1 MLWGLALPPALR
13 APGRGFSPVLSLH
26 LPCPSSFPPG
36 ALKPIADVTF
46 LGLYVLKTCA
56 LVTPSTCFQ
65 KRAQNLPLA
74 PNLSAPSHI
83 YLGGDLLR
91 KISWAYASLDPA
103 MSPVPVAVCV
113 SSTHD
118 AVTCPC
124 ASLLPP
130 SLPRMPL
137 PPGHCYRSSKPQL
150 RSRLLL
156 GALGSPH

>member
-1 MLWGLALPPALR
+1 MGPCPTPALR
-13 APGRGFSPVLSLH
+13 APGRGLSPVLSLH

-56 LVTPSTCFQ
+56 LATPSTCFQ
-65 KRAQNLPLA
+65 KRENLPLA
-74 PNLSAPSHI
+74 PNLSAPSHVC
-83 YLGGDLLR
+83 LGGDQLR
-91 KISWAYASLDPA
+91 KISWAYASLDTA
-103 MSPVPVAVCV
+103 TSPVPGAIYV

-130 SLPRMPL
+130 GLPRMPL
-137 PPGHCYRSSKPQL
+137 PPGHCCRSSKPQP

-156 GALGSPH
+156 GAWDPPH